1 MVQLTDI
8 EKLRRLIPHWIEH
21 NQSHAAEFLRWA
33 ALARSSGQEQTAVFI
48 ENAAALLQ
56 KAEGDL
62 GAALEKTGG
71 PAGEHSPG
79 SHHHHNHDA

>member
-33 ALARSSGQEQTAVFI
+33 ALARASDKEQ
-48 ENAAALLQ
+48 AAALIESAAAALQ
-56 KAEGDL
+56 KAEEDL
-62 GAALEKTGG
+62 SAALEKAGG
-71 PAGEHSPG
+71 PAEAHDTG
-79 SHHHHNHDA
+79 SHHHSHNT

>member
-1 MVQLTDI
+1 MKQLTDV
-8 EKLRRLIPHWIEH
+8 EKLQRLIPHWIEH

-33 ALARSSGQEQTAVFI
+33 ALARASGKEPAAALI

-56 KAEGDL
+56 NAEAEL

-71 PAGEHSPG
+71 ATSPHDSG
-79 SHHHHNHDA
+79 SHHHHSHDA